1 MTQANITRG
10 GPIQY
15 NLYILLP
22 AVTETKSF
30 VFYRFERVSEIS
42 YNFHFI
48 QFLLQEFLLQ
58 DDRFRIGNDLILS
71 YPYVK
76 YFIDFNTEG
85 GICTAFVVLNV

>member
-1 MTQANITRG
+1 MTQANITRR

-30 VFYRFERVSEIS
+30 VFYRFERVSEMS

-48 QFLLQEFLLQ
+48 QVLLQ
-58 DDRFRIGNDLILS
+58 DDRFRIWNGLILS

-76 YFIDFNTEG
+76 YFIDVNTEG
-85 GICTAFVVLNV
+85 GICTTFVVLNL